1 MGGVGEFVLADVQ
14 NGLELEM
21 QSQEINNDD
30 NITSNK
36 IGGHGCRLMQIQ
48 AEQILADMEFGPSDH
63 PSERALKLDVVR
75 IYNAKL
81 DERERR
87 KRFVIERGLV
97 DYRRTQS
104 EGKARRGQSAP
115 GVQTADRQTV
125 TCCAPFHLKFN
136 TMGKMMH
143 PPHLTLPTYY
153 IVFA

>member
-81 DERERR
+81 DGAWWTTAARSRKVRR
-87 KRFVIERGLV
+87 DV
-97 DYRRTQS
+97 DSPHQECRPQI
-104 EGKARRGQSAP
+104 
-115 GVQTADRQTV
+115 DRQ
-125 TCCAPFHLKFN
+125 
-136 TMGKMMH
+136 
-143 PPHLTLPTYY
+143 
-153 IVFA
+153 